1 MKPIV
6 SIIIPSFNRPFL
18 LEEGLRSIS
27 EQIFKDY
34 EVLVIDDGSSE
45 DNIEQTKAICMN
57 CPNCIFIQ
65 RTGSNKGA
73 STCRNIGKKY
83 AQGEYIVFLDSDDLL
98 APHCLEQRV
107 RIMDNNPELDFAVF
121 PMLIFS
127 KKPGDTNLLWNRQ
140 TEEPDLNRFLRL
152 DSVWQTTGPIWR
164 RHSLEKI
171 GGFDESLACWQDID
185 IHLKALFAGLKY
197 KVFDELQPDSYYR
210 QHSQSSI
217 SQGNLNSTSKIQSRL
232 RLFYWAYQKLDEIK
246 ADTQAYQAIKEMCL
260 GILVSMGSTFQTKW
274 LLKALKFLYIRTLLT
289 SKEKGMVLGHAFIY
303 IVRLYKFK
311 PLLKYH
317 LLRLNKHFT
326 PINVG
331 KTAN

>member
-1 MKPIV
+1 MI
-6 SIIIPSFNRPFL
+6 SIIIPNYNRAGML
-18 LEEGLRSIS
+18 SHTLQSTINQS
-27 EQIFKDY
+27 YIDW
-34 EVLVIDDGSSE
+34 EVLIIDDGST
-45 DNIEQTKAICMN
+45 D
-57 CPNCIFIQ
+57 
-65 RTGSNKGA
+65 GSFEKIKPLIDKEHRIKWINRNLPPKGA
-73 STCRNIGKKY
+73 STCRNIGLKY
-83 AQGEYIVFLDSDDLL
+83 AQGKYIIFLDSDDIL
-98 APHCLEQRV
+98 APHCLEQRAQ
-107 RIMDNNPELDFAVF
+107 IMDNNPELDFAVF

-274 LLKALKFLYIRTLLT
+274 LFKALKFLYIRTLLT

>member
-1 MKPIV
+1 MYKV
-6 SIIIPSFNRPFL
+6 SIIIPSFNRISF
-18 LEEGLRSIS
+18 LEECVHSLKN
-27 EQIFKDY
+27 QTFKDF
-34 EVLVIDDGSSE
+34 EIIIVDDGSYAEVVEQIQNQCKKSE
-45 DNIEQTKAICMN
+45 N
-57 CPNCIFIQ
+57 CQLIP
-65 RTGSNKGA
+65 RTTLSRGA
-73 STCRNIGKKY
+73 STCRNIGLKY
-83 AQGEYIVFLDSDDLL
+83 AQGKYIIFLDSDDIL
-98 APHCLEQRV
+98 APHCLEQRAQ
-107 RIMDNNPELDFAVF
+107 IMDNNPELDFAVF

-232 RLFYWAYQKLDEIK
+232 RLFYWAYNRLKRNNLNISE
-246 ADTQAYQAIKEMCL
+246 YPGIKEMLL
-260 GILVSMGSTFQTKW
+260 GILFSIGTTLKVKF
-274 LLKALKFLYIRTLLT
+274 LLKTLSKNEVKELLNKNEKISVLK
-289 SKEKGMVLGHAFIY
+289 HAFIY
-303 IVRLYKFK
+303 ITRMYKIKLF
-311 PLLKYH
+311 LTSHLNSISKY
-317 LLRLNKHFT
+317 FT
-326 PINVG
+326 PKHVG
-331 KTAN
+331 KFNY

>member
-1 MKPIV
+1 MYKV
-6 SIIIPSFNRPFL
+6 SIIIPSFNRISF
-18 LEEGLRSIS
+18 LEECVHSLKN
-27 EQIFKDY
+27 QTFKDF
-34 EVLVIDDGSSE
+34 EIIIVDDGSYAEVVEQIQNQCKKSE
-45 DNIEQTKAICMN
+45 N
-57 CPNCIFIQ
+57 CQLIP
-65 RTGSNKGA
+65 RTTLSRGA
-73 STCRNIGKKY
+73 STCRNIGLKY
-83 AQGEYIVFLDSDDLL
+83 AQGKYIIFLDSDDIL
-98 APHCLEQRV
+98 APHCLEQRAQ
-107 RIMDNNPELDFAVF
+107 IMDNNPELDFAVF

-246 ADTQAYQAIKEMCL
+246 AGTQAYQAIKEMCL
-260 GILVSMGSTFQTKW
+260 GILVSMGSTLQTKW
-274 LLKALKFLYIRTLLT
+274 LFKALKFLHIRTLLT

>member
-1 MKPIV
+1 MI
-6 SIIIPSFNRPFL
+6 SIIIPNYNRAGML
-18 LEEGLRSIS
+18 SHTLQSTINQS
-27 EQIFKDY
+27 YIDW
-34 EVLVIDDGSSE
+34 EVLIIDDGST
-45 DNIEQTKAICMN
+45 D
-57 CPNCIFIQ
+57 
-65 RTGSNKGA
+65 GSFEKIKPLIDKEHRIKWINRNLPPKGA
-73 STCRNIGKKY
+73 STCRNIGLKY
-83 AQGEYIVFLDSDDLL
+83 AQGKYIIFLDSDDIL
-98 APHCLEQRV
+98 APHCLEQRAQ
-107 RIMDNNPELDFAVF
+107 IMDNNPELDFAVF

-232 RLFYWAYQKLDEIK
+232 RLFCWAYQKLDEIK

-274 LLKALKFLYIRTLLT
+274 LFKALKFLYIRTLLT